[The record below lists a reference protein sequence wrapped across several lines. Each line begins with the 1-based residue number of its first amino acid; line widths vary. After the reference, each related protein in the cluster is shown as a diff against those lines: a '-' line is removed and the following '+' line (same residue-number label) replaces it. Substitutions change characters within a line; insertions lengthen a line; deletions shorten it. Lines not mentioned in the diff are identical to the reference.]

1 MEVQDRYDELDNII
15 STIRNLKEDLTDR
28 DYIEQLELIQ
38 FQAQNELDEV
48 EEDLRKQQETEMK
61 EQEREYWMEAI

>member
-1 MEVQDRYDELDNII
+1 MDLQDRYDELDNII
-15 STIRNLKEDLTDR
+15 SSIRILKDELTDR

-48 EEDLRKQQETEMK
+48 EEDLRKQQEAELK
-61 EQEREYWMEAI
+61 EQEKEYWMEAI

>member
-48 EEDLRKQQETEMK
+48 EEDLRKQQEAELK